1 MRQLPDSLSTVAREL
16 SALSAVLALPAAIRS
31 DARVSGTPVM
41 SARLQWLAVRLC
53 LKTIFAALRYL
64 APYVDRQRDYEQ
76 ATGKFTPQVSL
87 ALDLIDMERHR

>member
-1 MRQLPDSLSTVAREL
+1 MDRACPWV
-16 SALSAVLALPAAIRS
+16 SAEV
-31 DARVSGTPVM
+31 

-76 ATGKFTPQVSL
+76 ATGKFTPELSL
-87 ALDLIDMERHR
+87 ALDILDQDRRR